1 MSPPVCCT
9 LLPCS
14 AAPST
19 SGSLRSFAG
28 KTSCVFYVDP
38 VCATVADC
46 KCKPLAEWL
55 PGDILSSV
63 LPRQT
68 TPLDYLV
75 YCRPSAVNDSKSGRC
90 PPSLSQFLVARSDDS
105 TTHPKSWGHQRAAC
119 YRAAH
124 PVLIPM
130 QFAYACNSV
139 VMLSPNRSR
148 AMLEGFALFVLYGLG
163 ACQRKS
169 ACYSLSCL
177 CST

>member
-1 MSPPVCCT
+1 MPLSRLASVCFVGCSAASSAVSLSPPVCCT

-55 PGDILSSV
+55 PGDILSYV

-90 PPSLSQFLVARSDDS
+90 PPSLSQFLVARIDDG
-105 TTHPKSWGHQRAAC
+105 TTHLKILGPPKG
-119 YRAAH
+119 
-124 PVLIPM
+124 
-130 QFAYACNSV
+130 
-139 VMLSPNRSR
+139 
-148 AMLEGFALFVLYGLG
+148 GL
-163 ACQRKS
+163 
-169 ACYSLSCL
+169 L
-177 CST
+177 